1 MKKTYIKPATLALAV
16 QPATLL
22 AASPGVQDTE
32 VTKGSVTDSDYK
44 DYGVQFGGE
53 KSFDDVW

>member
-1 MKKTYIKPATLALAV
+1 MKKTYIQPATLALAV

-22 AASPGVQDTE
+22 AASPGVQDKE
-32 VTKGSVTDSDYK
+32 VQKGSVTDSDYD
-44 DYGVQFGGE
+44 DYGEQFGGE

>member
-1 MKKTYIKPATLALAV
+1 MKKTYINPATLALAV

>member
-1 MKKTYIKPATLALAV
+1 MKKTYIQPATLALAV

-22 AASPGVQDTE
+22 ATSPGARDKE

-53 KSFDDVW
+53 KSFGDVW

>member
-1 MKKTYIKPATLALAV
+1 MKKTYIQPATLALAV

-53 KSFDDVW
+53 KSFGDEW

>member
-1 MKKTYIKPATLALAV
+1 MKKTYIQPATLALAV
-16 QPATLL
+16 QPATLR

>member
-22 AASPGVQDTE
+22 AASPGVQDKE
-32 VTKGSVTDSDYK
+32 VQKGSVTDSDYD
-44 DYGVQFGGE
+44 DYGEQFGEE
-53 KSFDDVW
+53 KSFGDEW